1 MKILWALAPGTTD
14 TVTLRGWNLSTGKRV
29 VFGLSN
35 VSGNGKVVVLDPR
48 AGGSNPDGWGG
59 FPSDE
64 SFPSAGCYVLFAQW
78 STGSWIVPFA
88 FGR

>member
-1 MKILWALAPGTTD
+1 MKILWALVPGTTD
-14 TVTLRGWNLSTGKRV
+14 TVTLRGWNLATGRRV
-29 VFGLSN
+29 VFGLPD
-35 VSGNGKVVVLDPR
+35 VSGHGKVGMLDPR

-64 SFPSAGCYVLFAQW
+64 YFPSAGCYVLFAQW
-78 STGSWIVPFA
+78 RTGSWIVPFA